1 MFTLAKEPKVV
12 TAEASVGQWAYELC
26 QTLFPICRSL
36 TGAGVRESL
45 EILRGH
51 LPDLQVRSV
60 PSGTQCF
67 DWTVPPEWNIR
78 DAYILDPT
86 GKKIVDFKKSNLHV
100 LGYSLPVDQEIEL
113 EELQQHLYS
122 LPEQPDVIPYVTSYY
137 TPRWGFC
144 LSDNQRK
151 SLPEG
156 RYRVVIDSQLEPG
169 VLNYGEL
176 ILPGKTDKEV
186 FLSTYV
192 CHPSMANNE
201 LSGPAVT
208 TCLARW
214 LKSQTE
220 RNLTYRIVFVPE
232 TIGSIVYLS
241 RHLQAMQQ
249 NIIAGF
255 VVTCVGDNR
264 AYSYL
269 PSRAGNSLA
278 DQVATHVLRRSQPDF
293 RSYSFLDRGSD
304 ERQYCSPGV
313 DLPVCSIM
321 RTKYA
326 EYPEYH
332 TSADDLQ
339 LISPAGLQGAFDVY
353 QKALRCLE
361 NNQRLKITV
370 CGEPQLG
377 KRGLYPNTSTKETKG
392 LVADMMNLLTYCD
405 GRRTLLEISD
415 LIGADMWKLIPIVER
430 MKAEGLLVTIEPTPP
445 VN

>member
-1 MFTLAKEPKVV
+1 MFALGKKTEALTGQPSAGQLAY
-12 TAEASVGQWAYELC
+12 GLC

-45 EILRGH
+45 EILRGQM
-51 LPDLQVRSV
+51 PGLQILSV

-78 DAYILDPT
+78 DAYILDST
-86 GKKIVDFKKSNLHV
+86 GRKIVDFKKSNLHV
-100 LGYSLPVDQEIEL
+100 LGYSLPVNREMEL
-113 EELQQHLYS
+113 DELQQHLYS

-151 SLPEG
+151 SLSSG
-156 RYRVVIDSQLEPG
+156 CYRVVIDSHLEPG

-176 ILPGKTDKEV
+176 ILPGKTDREV
-186 FLSTYV
+186 LLSTYV

-208 TCLARW
+208 ALLARW
-214 LKSQTE
+214 LTAE
-220 RNLTYRIVFVPE
+220 VDRNLTYRIVFIPE

-241 RHLQAMQQ
+241 KHLQTLQK
-249 NIIAGF
+249 NVIAGF
-255 VVTCVGDNR
+255 VVTCVGDDR

-269 PSRAGNSLA
+269 PSRDGDSLA
-278 DQVATHVLRRSQPDF
+278 DQVAKHVLRRTQPDF

-313 DLPVCSIM
+313 DLPVCSMM

-332 TSADDLQ
+332 TSADNLE

-361 NNQRLKITV
+361 SNQRLKITV

-377 KRGLYPNTSTKETKG
+377 KRGLYPTTSTKETKG
-392 LVADMMNLLTYCD
+392 LVADMMNLLAYCD
-405 GRRTLLEISD
+405 GERDLLEISD
-415 LIGADMWKLIPIVER
+415 LIGADMWKLIPVVER
-430 MKAEGLLVTIEPTPP
+430 MKAEGLLVA
-445 VN
+445 V

>member
-1 MFTLAKEPKVV
+1 MSILEKRTKALTGQPSAGQLAY
-12 TAEASVGQWAYELC
+12 QLC

-45 EILRGH
+45 EILRGQM
-51 LPDLQVRSV
+51 PELQICSV

-78 DAYILDPT
+78 DAYILDST
-86 GKKIVDFKKSNLHV
+86 GKKVVDFKKSNLHV
-100 LGYSLPVDQEIEL
+100 LGYSQPVDREMEL
-113 EELQQHLYS
+113 DELQQHLYS

-151 SLPEG
+151 SLSSG
-156 RYRVVIDSQLEPG
+156 RYRVVIDSQLESG

-176 ILPGKTDKEV
+176 ILPGKTDREV
-186 FLSTYV
+186 LLSTYI

-208 TCLARW
+208 TLLAQW
-214 LKSQTE
+214 LTSDVD
-220 RNLTYRIVFVPE
+220 RNLTYRIVFIPE

-241 RHLQAMQQ
+241 KHLKSLQK
-249 NIIAGF
+249 NVIAGF
-255 VVTCVGDNR
+255 VVTCVGDDR

-278 DQVATHVLRRSQPDF
+278 DQVAKHVLRRTQPDF

-313 DLPVCSIM
+313 DLPVCSMM
-321 RTKYA
+321 RTKYG
-326 EYPEYH
+326 EYLEYH
-332 TSADDLQ
+332 TSADNLE

-361 NNQRLKITV
+361 SNQRLKITV
-370 CGEPQLG
+370 FGEPQLG
-377 KRGLYPNTSTKETKG
+377 KRGLYPTTSTKATKG
-392 LVADMMNLLTYCD
+392 LVADMMNLLAYCD
-405 GRRTLLEISD
+405 GERTLLEISE
-415 LIGADMWKLIPIVER
+415 LIGADMWKLIPVVER
-430 MKAEGLLVTIEPTPP
+430 MKAEGLLVA
-445 VN
+445 V

>member
-1 MFTLAKEPKVV
+1 MSILEKRTKALTGQPSAGQLAY
-12 TAEASVGQWAYELC
+12 QLC

-45 EILRGH
+45 EILRGQM
-51 LPDLQVRSV
+51 PELQICSV

-67 DWTVPPEWNIR
+67 DWTVPPEWNSR
-78 DAYILDPT
+78 DAYILDST
-86 GKKIVDFKKSNLHV
+86 GKKVVDFKKSNLHV
-100 LGYSLPVDQEIEL
+100 LGYSQPVDREMEL
-113 EELQQHLYS
+113 DELQQHLYS

-151 SLPEG
+151 SLSSG
-156 RYRVVIDSQLEPG
+156 RYRVVIDSQLESG

-176 ILPGKTDKEV
+176 ILPGKTDREV
-186 FLSTYV
+186 LLSTYI

-208 TCLARW
+208 TLLAQW
-214 LKSQTE
+214 LTSDVD
-220 RNLTYRIVFVPE
+220 RNLTYRIVFIPE

-241 RHLQAMQQ
+241 KHLKSLQK
-249 NIIAGF
+249 NVIAGF
-255 VVTCVGDNR
+255 VVTCVGDDR

-278 DQVATHVLRRSQPDF
+278 DQVAKHVLRRTQPDF

-313 DLPVCSIM
+313 DLPVCSMM
-321 RTKYA
+321 RTKYG
-326 EYPEYH
+326 EYLEYH
-332 TSADDLQ
+332 TSADNLE

-361 NNQRLKITV
+361 SNQRLKITV
-370 CGEPQLG
+370 FGEPQLG
-377 KRGLYPNTSTKETKG
+377 KRGLYPTTSTKATKG
-392 LVADMMNLLTYCD
+392 LVADMMNLLAYCD
-405 GRRTLLEISD
+405 GERTLLEISE
-415 LIGADMWKLIPIVER
+415 LIGADMWKLIPVVER
-430 MKAEGLLVTIEPTPP
+430 MKAEGLLVA
-445 VN
+445 V

>member
-1 MFTLAKEPKVV
+1 MSILEKRTKALTGQPSAGQLAY
-12 TAEASVGQWAYELC
+12 QLC

-45 EILRGH
+45 EILRGQM
-51 LPDLQVRSV
+51 PELQICSV

-78 DAYILDPT
+78 DAYILDST
-86 GKKIVDFKKSNLHV
+86 GKKVVEFNKSNLHL
-100 LGYSLPVDQEIEL
+100 LGYSQPVDREMEL
-113 EELQQHLYS
+113 DELQQHLYS

-151 SLPEG
+151 SLSSG
-156 RYRVVIDSQLEPG
+156 RYRVVIDSQLESG

-176 ILPGKTDKEV
+176 ILPGKTDREV
-186 FLSTYV
+186 LLSTYI

-208 TCLARW
+208 TLLAQW
-214 LKSQTE
+214 LTSDVD
-220 RNLTYRIVFVPE
+220 RNLTYRIVFIPE

-241 RHLQAMQQ
+241 KHLKSLQK
-249 NIIAGF
+249 NVIAGF
-255 VVTCVGDNR
+255 VVTCVGDDR

-278 DQVATHVLRRSQPDF
+278 DQVAKHVLRRTQPDF

-313 DLPVCSIM
+313 DLPVCSMM
-321 RTKYA
+321 RTKYG
-326 EYPEYH
+326 EYLEYH
-332 TSADDLQ
+332 TSADNLE

-361 NNQRLKITV
+361 SNQRLKITV
-370 CGEPQLG
+370 FGEPQLG
-377 KRGLYPNTSTKETKG
+377 KRGLYPTTSTKATKG
-392 LVADMMNLLTYCD
+392 LVADMMNLLAYCD
-405 GRRTLLEISD
+405 GERTLLEISE
-415 LIGADMWKLIPIVER
+415 LIGADMWKLIPVVER
-430 MKAEGLLVTIEPTPP
+430 MKAEGLLVA
-445 VN
+445 V

>member
-1 MFTLAKEPKVV
+1 MSILEKRTKALTGQPSAGQLAY
-12 TAEASVGQWAYELC
+12 QLC

-45 EILRGH
+45 EILRGQM
-51 LPDLQVRSV
+51 PELQICSV

-78 DAYILDPT
+78 DAYILDST
-86 GKKIVDFKKSNLHV
+86 GKKVVDFKKSNLHV
-100 LGYSLPVDQEIEL
+100 LGYSQPVDREMEL
-113 EELQQHLYS
+113 DELQQHLYS

-151 SLPEG
+151 SLSSG
-156 RYRVVIDSQLEPG
+156 RYRVVIDSQLESG
-169 VLNYGEL
+169 VFNYGEL
-176 ILPGKTDKEV
+176 ILPGKTDREV
-186 FLSTYV
+186 LLSTYI

-208 TCLARW
+208 TLLAQW
-214 LKSQTE
+214 LTSDVD
-220 RNLTYRIVFVPE
+220 RNLTYRIVFIPE

-241 RHLQAMQQ
+241 KHLKSLQK
-249 NIIAGF
+249 NVIAGF
-255 VVTCVGDNR
+255 VVTCVGDDR

-278 DQVATHVLRRSQPDF
+278 DQVAKHVLRRTQPDF

-313 DLPVCSIM
+313 DLPVCSMM
-321 RTKYA
+321 RTKYG
-326 EYPEYH
+326 EYLEYH
-332 TSADDLQ
+332 TSADNLE

-361 NNQRLKITV
+361 SNQRLKITV
-370 CGEPQLG
+370 FGEPQLG
-377 KRGLYPNTSTKETKG
+377 KRGLYPTTSTKATKG
-392 LVADMMNLLTYCD
+392 LVADMMNLLAYCD
-405 GRRTLLEISD
+405 GERTLLEISE
-415 LIGADMWKLIPIVER
+415 LIGADMWKLIPVVER
-430 MKAEGLLVTIEPTPP
+430 MKAEGLLVA
-445 VN
+445 V